1 MILLKSR
8 FILFLEQMKNK
19 IQIVIVLL
27 VAVFGFVWISN
38 AAYSL
43 SWDELKHFNAQKVTI
58 SQASDSGLW
67 SYYTQL
73 SKWYNI
79 LKANERLGTISS
91 NLRDYAYSLLDS
103 RKNLAKQ
110 QSAAVKTAFLGEY
123 EDNISIDAEFPKD
136 KCTGWYN
143 TIDNISFANDF
154 PTALTIAVWYR
165 ESNCAYYLPNNGDWP
180 FQIVNKDYW
189 AGEITEEIFK
199 QTIQDYID
207 FSKNKIEKYNNR
219 AWDEYPEIHI
229 SYKSFDYT
237 WVVSYLAL
245 YNWGTK
251 TWWVVVPNA
260 PEYVFDWYGDAYS
273 GSKKYGVFPMLL
285 KVLEREV
292 ENM

>member
-1 MILLKSR
+1 
-8 FILFLEQMKNK
+8 MKNK
-19 IQIVIVLL
+19 IQILVTLL
-27 VAVFGFVWISN
+27 VSVFCFVGVGS
-38 AAYSL
+38 AYSL
-43 SWDELKHFNAQKVTI
+43 SGDELKQFNAQKVTI
-58 SQASDSGLW
+58 SQASDFGLW

-79 LKANERLGTISS
+79 LKANDRLGTISS

-110 QSAAVKTAFLGEY
+110 QSAAIKTAFLDEY
-123 EDNISIDAEFPKD
+123 EDDISIDAEFPKD
-136 KCTGWYN
+136 KCTWWYN

-180 FQIVNKDYW
+180 FQIVSENYW
-189 AGEITEEIFK
+189 AWEITEEIFK

-207 FSKNKIEKYNNR
+207 FSKKKIDKYNDR
-219 AWDEYPEIHI
+219 AWDDYAKINI
-229 SYKSFDYT
+229 SYKWFDYT

-260 PEYVFDWYGDAYS
+260 PEYVFDGYWEAYS
-273 GSKKYGVFPMLL
+273 GSKKYGVFPMFL
-285 KVLEREV
+285 KVLEWEV